1 MNWRALAALPAL
13 GTLGAIGW
21 FALWT
26 WPQGR
31 VTPGFDTLLLV
42 FCAGLALPYL
52 LALGW
57 LARQDGREGLRL
69 AVGTAT
75 VNALWSA
82 PLAVVLSLFGGFTMG
97 NRDQEQTLLA
107 IVSGALLQP
116 VLLAAAVAGLA
127 RARRAE
133 TATAPRARPRFARW
147 TLAFVLPA
155 LASGASLLAMALTI
169 EGFKA
174 RTARAAS
181 NTRAAQQTVGVAQA
195 CLAGFR
201 ELGYPATLDG
211 CAEVQARLHDSGYR
225 LTYLPA
231 LPGEDGRRSAYLLCA
246 QPLAFRASGFDTV
259 VASSADGVAAG
270 VVAAATPAH
279 PPTCASVVGTE
290 RALAWCAFEFAAS
303 RPDAGYPRRLADM
316 ATCVSQRSD
325 IAQLGADRITDTDG
339 RVHAYVAGAP
349 DARGRVTRLRI
360 YRLGRADG
368 QPLWLDENLKPA
380 QHKAPKA
387 GPIVEGLPAQAVPEQ
402 FMPGC
407 EQGKGED
414 CYVAGLEWER
424 RLHQRG
430 QGREDEQATALLQA
444 ARAAFERGCA
454 LANARACASLA
465 SALEMGDRIER
476 DVVRAA
482 ELYRRACSLG
492 DALGCRR
499 AGEMYE
505 SGRRG
510 HVPTL
515 QAPSPPDPAPPD
527 LAGDARLAVD
537 LHARACELG
546 DLEACFIAGRM
557 LADGDGLA
565 ADPPRALTLFERACE
580 DALAL
585 ACERAATL
593 APERQAEFR
602 QRACALDLNA
612 ACEPPRTPPAR

>member
-1 MNWRALAALPAL
+1 MNWRVLAALAAL
-13 GTLGAIGW
+13 GTLAAIGW
-21 FALWT
+21 FGLWT

-31 VTPGFDTLLLV
+31 VTPGFGTFVLA
-42 FCAGLALPYL
+42 FCGGLALPYV
-52 LALGW
+52 LALVG
-57 LARQDGREGLRL
+57 LARKEGRDGLRL

-75 VNALWSA
+75 VNALWSV
-82 PLAVVLSLFGGFTMG
+82 PLAVLLSLFAGFTMG

-107 IVSGALLQP
+107 IVSAALLQP
-116 VLLAAAVAGLA
+116 MLLAAALMGLA

-133 TATAPRARPRFARW
+133 SAAPAGAQPRFATW

-155 LASGASLLAMALTI
+155 FASGASLLAMQVAL

-174 RTARAAS
+174 RSARAAS
-181 NTRAAQQTVGVAQA
+181 NSRAALQTVSVAQA
-195 CLAGFR
+195 CLAGLR
-201 ELGYPATLDG
+201 ELGYPAQLDG
-211 CAEVQARLHDSGYR
+211 CADVQARLRDSGYR

-231 LPGEDGRRSAYLLCA
+231 LPDEDGRRSAYLLCA
-246 QPLAFRASGFDTV
+246 QPLAFRATGFDTV

-270 VVAAATPAH
+270 MVADATPAH
-279 PPTCASVVGTE
+279 PPTCASVVDTG
-290 RALAWCAFEFAAS
+290 RALAWCAYEFAAS
-303 RPDAGYPRRLADM
+303 RPDAGYPRRLAEM
-316 ATCVSQRSD
+316 ATCVSQRRD
-325 IAQLGADRITDTDG
+325 IGQLGADRLTDTDG
-339 RVHAYVAGAP
+339 RVHAYLAGAS
-349 DARGRVTRLRI
+349 DARGRVTRFRI

-368 QPLWLDENLKPA
+368 QPLWLDERLMPA
-380 QHKAPKA
+380 LRKAPRA
-387 GPIVEGLPAQAVPEQ
+387 GPIVEGLPAQAVPEH

-414 CYVAGLEWER
+414 CHVAGLEWER
-424 RLHQRG
+424 RLHQLG
-430 QGREDEQATALLQA
+430 LGRDDEQATALLRT
-444 ARAAFERGCA
+444 ARGAFERGCA
-454 LANARACASLA
+454 LANARACSALA

-492 DALGCRR
+492 EALGCRR

-527 LAGDARLAVD
+527 LPRDARRAVD

-546 DLEACFIAGRM
+546 DLEACFIAGR
-557 LADGDGLA
+557 LLTDGDGLA
-565 ADPPRALTLFERACE
+565 PDKPRALALFERACD

-593 APERQAEFR
+593 APARQAEFR